1 MVKKMLKIITNE
13 KNVEANVEINLIEY
27 KVVYD
32 IYVAV
37 SSNNEEPCESTITIN
52 ECHPEFSDEIEL
64 ETILWELWE

>member
-1 MVKKMLKIITNE
+1 MLKIITNE

-27 KVVYD
+27 KVIYD

-37 SSNNEEPCESTITIN
+37 SSNNEEPCESTITITIN

-64 ETILWELWE
+64 ETILWGLWE